1 MIIVS
6 KELISKI
13 GSKEVL
19 RNVNLLV
26 NGKEV
31 ENSDIA
37 ININDNDYC
46 LEYVDSDNPNL
57 LCELTSDYVVFKD

>member
-57 LCELTSDYVVFKD
+57 LCEVTSDYVVFKD

>member
-31 ENSDIA
+31 ENSEIA

-57 LCELTSDYVVFKD
+57 LCEVTSDYVVFKD